1 METPK
6 SSTSANVDSAKAV
19 SDTMSKSEQVTAR
32 LKLLANANRLRIVC
46 HLLKGEAA
54 VGDIERDLD
63 IRQPTLSRE
72 ISKLRESGVLT
83 ARRQS
88 KVVFYALTDTDM
100 TSLVK
105 AVCVASSSTSEDANC
120 A

>member
-1 METPK
+1 METAK
-6 SSTSANVDSAKAV
+6 NSASVNAV
-19 SDTMSKSEQVTAR
+19 SDIMSKPEQVTAR

-100 TSLVK
+100 ATLVK
-105 AVCVASSSTSEDANC
+105 AVCVASSGTNKDANC